1 MLKHE
6 EHSRQAQSACSNA
19 KAKDEYQQ
27 CLHHKTNKDQMTSTQ
42 DVSVRLAGGSNDQND
57 TCTRPR
63 CKERKV
69 ESSAIRMICKYDE
82 MTSAHVTGSNDKCT
96 KA

>member
-1 MLKHE
+1 MLKHK

-27 CLHHKTNKDQMTSTQ
+27 CLHHKMNEDQMTGTQ
-42 DVSVRLAGGSNDQND
+42 DVSVRLAGGSNDQNG

-63 CKERKV
+63 WKERKI
-69 ESSAIRMICKYDE
+69 ESSGMICKYDE

>member
-27 CLHHKTNKDQMTSTQ
+27 CLHHKMNKDQMTSTQ

-82 MTSAHVTGSNDKCT
+82 MTSAHITGSNDKCT